1 MLPLTVKGCGYTYLT
16 TRRQE
21 TAVFLLYGGSM
32 KRIASISIIVE
43 SSDATER
50 INSLLH
56 DFSDIIIGRMGLPL
70 REYSISL
77 ITLCIMGEDGRIS
90 ALSGALGRVEG
101 VSVKTSY
108 AKKEIE

>member
-1 MLPLTVKGCGYTYLT
+1 
-16 TRRQE
+16 
-21 TAVFLLYGGSM
+21 M

-43 SSDATER
+43 SADATEKINR
-50 INSLLH
+50 ILH
-56 DFSDIIIGRMGLPL
+56 EYSDIIIGRMGLPL

-77 ITLCIMGEDGRIS
+77 ITLCIMGEEGRIS
-90 ALSGALGRVEG
+90 ALSGAVGRVEG

>member
-1 MLPLTVKGCGYTYLT
+1 
-16 TRRQE
+16 
-21 TAVFLLYGGSM
+21 M

-43 SSDATER
+43 SADVTEK
-50 INSLLH
+50 INKILH
-56 DFSDIIIGRMGLPL
+56 EYSDIIIGRMGLPL

-77 ITLCIMGEDGRIS
+77 ITLCIMGDEGRIS
-90 ALSGALGRVEG
+90 ALSGAVGRVEG

>member
-1 MLPLTVKGCGYTYLT
+1 
-16 TRRQE
+16 
-21 TAVFLLYGGSM
+21 M

-50 INSLLH
+50 INRLLH
-56 DFSDIIIGRMGLPL
+56 EYSDIIIGRMGLPL
-70 REYSISL
+70 REYSISI
-77 ITLCIMGEDGRIS
+77 ITLCILGDEGRVS
-90 ALSGALGRVEG
+90 ALSGALGRVDD